1 MEVYSRQKRI
11 RGGDGNLQIFVKL
24 WKYKSCWAAIEQLI
38 LQVSLNFSYIFRYL
52 SLKWTKSAIKINY
65 EGGPTLNLV
74 QIPLEDRDRENFS
87 EMEI

>member
-1 MEVYSRQKRI
+1 MG
-11 RGGDGNLQIFVKL
+11 GGDGNLQIFVKL
-24 WKYKSCWAAIEQLI
+24 WKYNSCWAAVEQLI
-38 LQVSLNFSYIFRYL
+38 LQVSLNFPYIFRYL

-74 QIPLEDRDRENFS
+74 QIMLEDRDRENFS